1 MQFLKKVYHYFAE
14 YSLSHYWRW
23 HEAYLRGG
31 VVKYWYLFRM
41 RRFERT
47 AQAEIPHTKKINR
60 FYIPHGLSGIFIS
73 QGAAIGTGCTI
84 FQQVTVGSNMM
95 RGSRGYGFPTVGNNV
110 YIGAGAKIIGNV
122 HIGDNVRIGANCVVT
137 CDVPDNCTVVCESPR
152 IIQKTMPQ
160 DNTFQPYM
168 AD

>member
-1 MQFLKKVYHYFAE
+1 MQFLKKIYHHFAE
-14 YSLSHYWRW
+14 YSLTHYWRW

-31 VVKYWYLFRM
+31 AMKYWYLFRM

-73 QGAAIGTGCTI
+73 QGASIGTGCTI

-95 RGSRGYGFPTVGNNV
+95 RGSRGYGLFLLREQVEKYQGSIEV
-110 YIGAGAKIIGNV
+110 QSALGHGASFTI
-122 HIGDNVRIGANCVVT
+122 
-137 CDVPDNCTVVCESPR
+137 
-152 IIQKTMPQ
+152 TMQ
-160 DNTFQPYM
+160 RRN
-168 AD
+168 AVL